1 MYDPIIHLAP
11 NAAFEF
17 LKALYFHIRQKEIEP
32 VEKAEGE
39 EEVVENLLPD
49 YTKPT
54 ASTLAKNRE
63 LTRIIDNDEKRL
75 KTHNTINIHRIKR
88 KYEIKN
94 SSIFF

>member
-1 MYDPIIHLAP
+1 M
-11 NAAFEF
+11 
-17 LKALYFHIRQKEIEP
+17 KEIPEL
-32 VEKAEGE
+32 EGE
-39 EEVVENLLPD
+39 EQEDDLPF

-54 ASTLAKNRE
+54 ASTLAKDRE

-94 SSIFF
+94 SSKFLLIFLNCI